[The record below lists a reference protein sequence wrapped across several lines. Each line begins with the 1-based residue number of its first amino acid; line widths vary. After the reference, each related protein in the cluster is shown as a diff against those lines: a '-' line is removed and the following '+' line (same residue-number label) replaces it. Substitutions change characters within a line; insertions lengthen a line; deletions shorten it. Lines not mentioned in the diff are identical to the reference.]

1 MRENFYPVQAVCALT
16 IAGNAEPRFE
26 LVDRAVTRR
35 FLKAP
40 FEHEIG
46 KDEEDT
52 RYPQHLVDREG
63 PGILRWMVEG
73 LLDWMQT
80 RRLFTG
86 AVVDE
91 ATREY
96 LEAEDVLATFI
107 RERCEE
113 DAESRL
119 DVKQLYQEWRLAAL
133 ADGRPPSSQNA
144 ITRRLKKLFP
154 KVEMLRSNGQTIAL
168 GLRFRAVVIRPAPH
182 IRVVR

>member
-1 MRENFYPVQAVCALT
+1 
-16 IAGNAEPRFE
+16 
-26 LVDRAVTRR
+26 
-35 FLKAP
+35 
-40 FEHEIG
+40 
-46 KDEEDT
+46 
-52 RYPQHLVDREG
+52 
-63 PGILRWMVEG
+63 
-73 LLDWMQT
+73 MQT